1 MQHEALKQTAE
12 SIKYACRPA
21 AIKALV
27 QVCATTADNISFP
40 CHTPATILSFLMS
53 HSPHPTD
60 PALISATSQASIQAV
75 VQAVQRLATSVH
87 TEPRSPADFLGSISI
102 QEVTDE
108 LPEPV
113 SAGAQHVTKIEMLEA
128 QLKELQAMLQA
139 QMANSQQPPLQQVPA
154 TPAPATPLVTI
165 TEGSPATT
173 VASPEA
179 SAPAPRR
186 TSAGIVRPDM
196 VQVLAS
202 SKAMKLR
209 RVSPSKTAPAAN
221 ATAGPAASMESALL
235 AALQRRNMA
244 FNSPGSVSSASSFSS
259 TSPVNTPEG
268 GSAGRAGPA
277 VKVCRSIRRS
287 LERAST
293 TAAATSIAI
302 QGAAPAAGP
311 PRKALPAGLAA
322 GISGFQRGAL
332 KKTPREDEDENAGSP
347 APAATCA
354 PTRARA
360 AAPAA
365 SGRPSFLADIVN
377 IGQKGLRSVKADAA
391 TKPASPM
398 PAAAA
403 SAAPAGLP
411 DLASA
416 LGAVQLRKTGRA
428 LA

>member
-1 MQHEALKQTAE
+1 MPH
-12 SIKYACRPA
+12 S
-21 AIKALV
+21 
-27 QVCATTADNISFP
+27 TTNLPSRS
-40 CHTPATILSFLMS
+40 LSS
-53 HSPHPTD
+53 T
-60 PALISATSQASIQAV
+60 QASIQAV

-87 TEPRSPADFLGSISI
+87 TEPRSAADFLGSISI

-139 QMANSQQPPLQQVPA
+139 QMANSQQPQQVPA
-154 TPAPATPLVTI
+154 TPAPATPLITI
-165 TEGSPATT
+165 SEESPATT

-186 TSAGIVRPDM
+186 TSAGIIRPDM

-209 RVSPSKTAPAAN
+209 RVSPSKTTPAAN
-221 ATAGPAASMESALL
+221 GAAGPAASMESALL

-259 TSPVNTPEG
+259 ASPANSPNES
-268 GSAGRAGPA
+268 SAGRAGPA
-277 VKVCRSIRRS
+277 VTVCRSIRRS
-287 LERAST
+287 LERAGT
-293 TAAATSIAI
+293 TAPASSIAT
-302 QGAAPAAGP
+302 QDAAAAGP
-311 PRKALPAGLAA
+311 PRRALPAGLAA
-322 GISGFQRGAL
+322 GISGFARGAL
-332 KKTPREDEDENAGSP
+332 KKTPREDEDENCRSP
-347 APAATCA
+347 APAATRA
-354 PTRARA
+354 ATRART

-377 IGQKGLRSVKADAA
+377 IGQKGLRSVNADAP

-403 SAAPAGLP
+403 SVAPAGLP

-416 LGAVQLRKTGRA
+416 LGAVQLRKTGRT